1 MAINPLAVLLAA
13 LSAFLI
19 GGLWYSVL
27 FARSWQTASGVTD
40 AQLAGGRLRV
50 FGGAFL
56 FALVMAASLAA
67 FIGRTG
73 FVFGTLAGFLA
84 GATFV
89 AAALG
94 IVYLFERRPLAHFFI
109 NAGYSVLAFTTMG
122 AILGAL
128 QG

>member
-1 MAINPLAVLLAA
+1 MPVNPLAIVLAA
-13 LSAFLI
+13 LSAFGI

-27 FARSWQTASGVTD
+27 FARRWQAASGVTD

-73 FVFGTLAGFLA
+73 FLFGTLAGFLA

-89 AAALG
+89 SAAFG
-94 IVYLFERRPLAHFFI
+94 IVYLFERRPLAHYFI
-109 NAGYSVLAFTTMG
+109 NAGYSILAFTAMG
-122 AILGAL
+122 AILGAM
-128 QG
+128 QA